1 MRPNGY
7 IGRKM
12 RLPELKDKPAIVI
25 AAFGSTRRGKAAL
38 DLFDKTVKERYGNH
52 EVFWAYTSEFIRK
65 KSGLPSL
72 HQTLA
77 SIEAAGYRKA
87 VVVPLHI
94 FPGVEYQEVSEITE
108 CFPGLR
114 ILLSETLMHRWNF
127 VKEVLAVVEKD
138 FLPTTDGLNLLALHG
153 TPLAADPANTAYL
166 GLEKLVSDKYE
177 NVMAASLEGVPDHE
191 AVLARMARHGLA
203 DSYRRI
209 RILPLMYL
217 AGLHV
222 EDDLMADGG
231 SWRSS
236 LENMGFK
243 VDCLKTSHEGEQFF
257 KSLAFYPE
265 IVGFFLNRLE
275 RSLELIRYY

>member
-1 MRPNGY
+1 MRPTGY

-38 DLFDKTVKERYGNH
+38 DLFDKKVRERYSEH
-52 EVFWAYTSEFIRK
+52 EIFWAYTSEFIRK

-77 SIEAAGYRKA
+77 SIESAGYRKA

-94 FPGVEYQEVSEITE
+94 FPGVEYQEVSEIIE
-108 CFPGLR
+108 YFPGLR
-114 ILLSETLMHRWNF
+114 ILLSETLMHRWIF

-138 FLPTTDGLNLLALHG
+138 FLPSADGLNLLALHG

-166 GLEKLVSDKYE
+166 GLEKLVSDKYG
-177 NVMAASLEGVPDHE
+177 NVLAASLEGVPDHE
-191 AVLARMARHGLA
+191 AVLARIARQNLS
-203 DSYRRI
+203 DRYKRI
-209 RILPLMYL
+209 RIIPLMYL

-222 EDDLMADGG
+222 EDDLMGEAD
-231 SWRSS
+231 SWLRL
-236 LENMGFK
+236 LEDMGFK
-243 VDCLKTSHEGEQFF
+243 VDCQVITHDKQQFF

-265 IVGFFLNRLE
+265 IVDFFLSRLE
-275 RSLELIRYY
+275 RSLELIRSY

>member
-1 MRPNGY
+1 MRPTGY

-12 RLPELKDKPAIVI
+12 RLPELKEKPAIVI

-38 DLFDKTVKERYGNH
+38 DLFDKKVRERYGDH
-52 EVFWAYTSEFIRK
+52 EVHWAYTSEFIRK

-77 SIEAAGYRKA
+77 SIESAGYRKA

-94 FPGVEYQEVSEITE
+94 FPGVEYQEVSEVIQY
-108 CFPGLR
+108 FPGLR
-114 ILLSETLMHRWNF
+114 ILLSETLMHRWIF
-127 VKEVLAVVEKD
+127 VKEVLAVVETD
-138 FLPTTDGLNLLALHG
+138 FLPPAEGLNLLALHG
-153 TPLAADPANTAYL
+153 TPLAADPANSAYL

-177 NVMAASLEGVPDHE
+177 NVLAASLEGVPDYE
-191 AVLARMARHGLA
+191 VVLARIARQSLS
-203 DSYRRI
+203 DRYKRV

-222 EDDLMADGG
+222 EDDLMGDGG
-231 SWRSS
+231 SWRGS

-243 VDCLKTSHEGEQFF
+243 VDCATVTHDGQGFF

-265 IVGFFLNRLE
+265 IVDFFLKRLE
-275 RSLELIRYY
+275 RTLELIRYY